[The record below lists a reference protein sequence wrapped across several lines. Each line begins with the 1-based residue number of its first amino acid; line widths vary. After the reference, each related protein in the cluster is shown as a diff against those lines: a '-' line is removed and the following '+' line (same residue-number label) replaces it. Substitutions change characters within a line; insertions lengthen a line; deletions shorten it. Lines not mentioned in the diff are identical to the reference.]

1 MMRKLGLILVS
12 AVLPVVASAEQT
24 LDFQQHDFSITLPE
38 QWSVKSRAEGT
49 TAAVGEVFL
58 ATTKR
63 NKQMLTCES
72 AAIPESIVPANERQ
86 ASLLLQR
93 WLPITIGSHEK
104 QFGPVESG
112 EPRYGVEAGIH
123 FGEVRLVEQKK
134 RRAKV
139 AAYRIFPR
147 EKHMIVCLAHFAPDE
162 DPGHD
167 ELFASIRPL
176 ASP

>member
-1 MMRKLGLILVS
+1 MRKLGLILVS
-12 AVLPVVASAEQT
+12 VALPVVASAEQT
-24 LDFQQHDFSITLPE
+24 LDFPQHDFSITLPE
-38 QWSVKSRAEGT
+38 QWTVKSRAEKT
-49 TAAVGEVFL
+49 TAVGEVFH

-63 NKQMLTCES
+63 KKQMLTCES

-93 WLPITIGSHEK
+93 WLPITIESHEK

-112 EPRYGVEAGIH
+112 EPRYGVEASIH

-147 EKHMIVCLAHFAPDE
+147 DKHMIVCLAHFAPDE

-167 ELFASIRPL
+167 EIFASIRPL